1 MNGYQWDFSVVW
13 RHAGMLLHGL
23 LGSLQLTGV
32 ALGIGLA
39 LGLIAAIVRL
49 GRLRALRV
57 LIDGYVLVFRAT
69 PPLVQIFWFF
79 YAFPILIH
87 VRMNAFEAAVLALS
101 LQSGSFFAELF
112 RAGIESIE
120 RGQWEAGRALGM
132 SGSRVMRRI
141 ILPQAVRRMIPPF
154 FNRAIELFKTTTL
167 VSTIAYTEL
176 LYQAELLSAKTF
188 RPLEVYSVVALLYFV
203 VVFMASL
210 GVRAL
215 ERRLA
220 RVDA

>member
-1 MNGYQWDFSVVW
+1 MSSYQWDFSIVW
-13 RHAGMLLHGL
+13 RNSGL
-23 LGSLQLTGV
+23 LLRGLVGSLQLTGV
-32 ALGIGLA
+32 ALAIGLA
-39 LGLIAAIVRL
+39 LGLLAAVARMAGL
-49 GRLRALRV
+49 RPLRALV
-57 LIDGYVLVFRAT
+57 DIYVLVFRAT

-79 YAFPILIH
+79 YAFPIIIH
-87 VRMNAFEAAVLALS
+87 VRFGAFEAAVLALS

-132 SGSRVMRRI
+132 NGSRVMRRI

-167 VSTIAYTEL
+167 VSTIAYSEL
-176 LYQAELLSAKTF
+176 LYQAELLSSKTF
-188 RPLEVYSVVALLYFV
+188 RPLEVYTAVAVIYFSVVFV
-203 VVFMASL
+203 ASL
-210 GVRAL
+210 GVRSL

-220 RVDA
+220 RVEA